1 MAAAGKG
8 KTWYGHGLPYLKLRN
23 LPGHLIV
30 IEGTDGVGRST
41 QIELLQPWL
50 ELQGHAVSATGWTR
64 SPLLADTI
72 NEAKAGHELN
82 VTTLS
87 LLYAADFADRLEHQ
101 IIPALRSGFIVIADR
116 YIYTAFARNM
126 VMGADPAWTRDLFGF
141 ALVPDLVLYLEL
153 DIDHLVPR
161 VLEGKGMDYWESG
174 MHLALGTDIFESFQR
189 YQRRLID
196 EYNTLARE
204 FRFVTVDARRPIE
217 TIQEIIR
224 GHITA
229 YLSNVRRPA
238 VPERVPRVAR
248 VTETEPPSLRA
259 RRR

>member
-1 MAAAGKG
+1 MASGKG

-41 QIELLQPWL
+41 QIERLQPWL

-64 SPLLADTI
+64 SPLLSETI

-87 LLYAADFADRLEHQ
+87 LLYAADFADRMEHQ

-141 ALVPDLVLYLEL
+141 ALVPDLVLYLEI

-189 YQRRLID
+189 YQRRLIE

-204 FRFVTVDARRPIE
+204 FDFLTVDARRSIDG
-217 TIQEIIR
+217 IQETLR
-224 GHITA
+224 GHITD
-229 YLSNVRRPA
+229 YLSNVRRPVA
-238 VPERVPRVAR
+238 TERVPRLAR
-248 VTETEPPSLRA
+248 VAQAGAPAIRA